1 MVNFGG
7 FFSSSNPL
15 FSVAATRAE
24 YGNEVVR
31 PEDARKVR
39 RSVYRLL
46 ESRIGQ
52 VVGRARQ
59 VADASR
65 RGYIPPMRTIEE
77 GGATNLPM
85 YDPVALGLLLT
96 ALLSLDLVKRRL
108 MILPRS
114 RYLP

>member
-1 MVNFGG
+1 
-7 FFSSSNPL
+7 
-15 FSVAATRAE
+15 
-24 YGNEVVR
+24 
-31 PEDARKVR
+31 
-39 RSVYRLL
+39 
-46 ESRIGQ
+46 
-52 VVGRARQ
+52 
-59 VADASR
+59 
-65 RGYIPPMRTIEE
+65 MRTIEE